1 MANSYKD
8 ITNILNFAVAL
19 KPTSAFPLDA
29 RSMFGS
35 YAAAVAAAATAEEP
49 GSTNSIYYIGQ
60 TLTVYENGI
69 VADYKIQADKTLKAA
84 GAKVI
89 PDDKT
94 ITYGDDGE
102 TLSLKSF
109 GKQYFKHHDADTII
123 TGDYTYPDSMP
134 AIAEGSYV
142 KIGEQWYLCGAD
154 AWATTNVIPST
165 SSYYELVEGWKSGL
179 EPKVYLNSSS
189 TYELAW
195 YEPSSTTVEG
205 LQSIVGSMQ
214 TQVDSM
220 SEAITANK
228 ADIEKKLADEAARL
242 DEVDAAQNTKI
253 KANTDAITTLNGDAD
268 TEGSVKNQI
277 AVAVAKIMDNP
288 DETMNS
294 IKELVDWVTSHNT
307 EAMEMSN
314 NIEANSTAIKGIQN
328 LLGTALPDTAKATTV
343 IEYIAE
349 AVAAEETRA
358 TKAEGEL
365 DTRLKAV
372 ENSTT
377 NLGTAAQ
384 KNVEDFATAEQ
395 GTKADTAVQTVVKGE
410 VNGHISVD
418 GTDVEVYTPET
429 ASVTK
434 AGVIKPD
441 GSSITVKEDGTASVE
456 AVDYT
461 KVTGLSTQLESTKN
475 AAIEA
480 AAEAADEKYVAKSN
494 IADSTNVAE
503 SVEAASDGKVI
514 SEKVF
519 MDAMTW
525 KTSM

>member
-1 MANSYKD
+1 MASYKD

-109 GKQYFKHHDADTII
+109 GKQYFKHHNADTII
-123 TGDYTYPDSMP
+123 TGNYTYPDSMP

-154 AWATTNVIPST
+154 AWAVTDVAPKT
-165 SSYYELVEGWKSGL
+165 SSYYELVDGWKAGL

-220 SEAITANK
+220 SDAIAANK
-228 ADIEKKLADEAARL
+228 TDIEKKLSDEAARL
-242 DEVDAAQNTKI
+242 NGVDEAQNTKI
-253 KANTDAITTLNGDAD
+253 KANTDAIEKLNGDSSID
-268 TEGSVKNQI
+268 GSVKNQI
-277 AVAVAKIMDNP
+277 ATAVAKIMDNP

-294 IKELVDWVTSHNT
+294 IKELVNWVTSHNT
-307 EAMEMSN
+307 EALQMSN
-314 NIEANSTAIKGIQN
+314 NIESNTTAIKAIQT
-328 LLGTALPDTAKATTV
+328 LLGTNLPDTAKATTV
-343 IEYIAE
+343 IDYIAE
-349 AVAAEETRA
+349 VVKAEETRA
-358 TKAEGEL
+358 KGVESDL

-372 ENSTT
+372 ESSTT
-377 NLGTAAQ
+377 KLGTAAE
-384 KNVEDFATAEQ
+384 KDVEFFATAEQ
-395 GTKADTAVQTVVKGE
+395 GKKADSAVQSVVKGE
-410 VNGHISVD
+410 ANGHISVD
-418 GTDVEVYTPET
+418 GTDVEVYAPEV

-461 KVTGLSTQLESTKN
+461 KVTGLSTQLEATQT
-475 AAIEA
+475 AAVKA
-480 AAEAADEKYVAKSN
+480 AADAADAKYVDQSN
-494 IADSTNVAE
+494 IATSTNIAE
-503 SVEAASDGKVI
+503 NVEAASDGKVI

-519 MDAMTW
+519 LDAMIW
-525 KTSM
+525 KTTM